1 MTLNRTIA
9 PLAHSIQQVNI
20 LPAEKYLLDNQI
32 PVYAILAGEQP
43 VVRLELI
50 FEAGGKYE
58 TVQGAS
64 QFTAKMLSEGTS
76 QHSAAEISEA
86 FDQFGAFMDISQ
98 NADRINISVHCLT
111 KHLPEILPTL
121 QEMLQDSIFPEKE
134 LQTIKNITLQTLKVN
149 LEKTSFVA
157 GQVLRENLFGKTHPY
172 GRAMSEANILIINQL
187 ALKSFYKNHIKNKP
201 FKIFISGK
209 FGENEI
215 ESLNQVFGQTQV
227 LLPQKSTKKTNP
239 ETIDSTSIL
248 IEKTGSVQS
257 TIRIGKVLFGRKN
270 PDFFKFLITNTL
282 LGGFFGS
289 RLMKNIREDKGYTY
303 GISSSLVQQLDAAF
317 FIIGT
322 DVKREFTSQTIDEI
336 HKEIKRLQTEL
347 VSDNELNVAKNYMIG
362 AFAGSLNTPFE
373 VADRQK
379 IIILDE
385 LPSGFYDNYI
395 NQIRAVSA
403 EEVQLMAAKYL
414 IINELSEVI
423 IGGK

>member
-9 PLAHSIQQVNI
+9 PPAQAIQQVNI
-20 LPAEKYLLDNQI
+20 LQAEKHILDNQI
-32 PVYAILAGEQP
+32 PVYAIRAGEQP

-50 FEAGGKYE
+50 IEAGGKYD

-64 QFTAKMLSEGTS
+64 QFAAKMLSEGTS
-76 QHSAAEISEA
+76 KHSGTEISEA

-121 QEMLQDSIFPEKE
+121 QEMLQDSVFPEKE
-134 LQTIKNITLQTLKVN
+134 LQTIKNITLQTLRVN

-157 GQVLRENLFGKTHPY
+157 GQVLRENLFGKNHPY
-172 GRAMSEANILIINQL
+172 GKITDEANILIINQL
-187 ALKSFYKNHIKNKP
+187 DIKNFYKEHIKNKA

-209 FGENEI
+209 FDIKEI
-215 ESLNQVFGQTQV
+215 QSLNQIFGQNQV
-227 LLPQKSTKKTNP
+227 SISKKLPKKSIVKSIDNP
-239 ETIDSTSIL
+239 SVL
-248 IEKTGSVQS
+248 IERQESVQS
-257 TIRIGKVLFGRKN
+257 TIRLGRVLFGRKN
-270 PDFFKFLITNTL
+270 PDFFKFLMMNTL

-289 RLMKNIREDKGYTY
+289 RLMKNIREEKGYTY
-303 GISSSLVQQLDAAF
+303 GISSSLVQQLDATYF
-317 FIIGT
+317 VIGT
-322 DVKREFTSQTIDEI
+322 DVKKEFTTQTIDEI

-347 VSDNELNVAKNYMIG
+347 VSENELDIAKNYMIG
-362 AFAGSLNTPFE
+362 AFAGSLNTAFE

-395 NQIRAVSA
+395 NQIREVSGKD
-403 EEVQLMAAKYL
+403 VQEMASKYL
-414 IINELSEVI
+414 IIKELSEIV